1 MNNFFVSVIMSLSIA
16 ASALGQQAGYV
27 RNIIEDDEGIKVI
40 LASTREQDAKQ
51 DIKTYYLFNTQDN
64 YEKVKVDLTNLKR
77 SKLKVLLNS
86 DALNKVTI
94 RQAGK

>member
-51 DIKTYYLFNTQDN
+51 DIKTYYLFNTQVDF
-64 YEKVKVDLTNLKR
+64 EKVKVDLTNLKR